1 MEGLPWR
8 SHLQN
13 WGRELCS
20 CSSMSP
26 ARVGLVPTHGVLAVM
41 LVNKRGDSSCYLP
54 SPLLE
59 VLESRCWLWPT
70 STDFGGCKH
79 LLALEGG
86 SSVGQA
92 GPSLRQKLSD
102 FPVEEKEK
110 LAEAEIRILQKQFRI
125 VAEKRKSYIANM
137 RHKIQAQEKEIK
149 SLTEEHQKESLMLS
163 QLISLRNE
171 MLDDKICMELQC
183 LLQTKYQYDSLI
195 RDRKALLADLNNQI
209 LELEKK
215 VVRQNQIAVNVKQ
228 VNCSKRLQKKIEALE
243 THLNNVTVH
252 FNTIL
257 TGNNKLQ
264 EEIENLR
271 TQKAVLDNSYMKLH
285 KKLDQQMRRMNA
297 AIEQSAQ
304 AHKQWMDSLA
314 KISAMKEQH
323 NKDTVHFN
331 TEMRE
336 RKRVLVQNAQ
346 VKNFMLTKSRNR
358 SEMEKQAKEKK
369 ALKVAQRVKQRQSVS
384 HEVAYRRLMELAE
397 DGDIDRLVN
406 GFIEREGKNLSCF
419 SYATK
424 LSSEMNK
431 IHQKIEDLQN
441 EITAIVM
448 DRERA
453 ESSNLRILK
462 ELEEKLTETT
472 EETRRYE
479 ERCKKSSKVLGQLKS
494 DVEDLCKENN
504 CDATKIRQQL
514 RENKQIM
521 ELNLTQF
528 SGLVEK
534 TKELL
539 LLESILRYT
548 SAEAELLGE
557 PFVSPLLGSTEHLQA
572 TDQARLCPLPPTLDG
587 TTDATEALEVPLDHS
602 QLCQLVHQSQGK
614 KQERHHQHRKEE
626 EWC

>member
-1 MEGLPWR
+1 
-8 SHLQN
+8 
-13 WGRELCS
+13 
-20 CSSMSP
+20 
-26 ARVGLVPTHGVLAVM
+26 
-41 LVNKRGDSSCYLP
+41 
-54 SPLLE
+54 
-59 VLESRCWLWPT
+59 
-70 STDFGGCKH
+70 
-79 LLALEGG
+79 
-86 SSVGQA
+86 
-92 GPSLRQKLSD
+92 
-102 FPVEEKEK
+102 
-110 LAEAEIRILQKQFRI
+110 
-125 VAEKRKSYIANM
+125 
-137 RHKIQAQEKEIK
+137 
-149 SLTEEHQKESLMLS
+149 
-163 QLISLRNE
+163 
-171 MLDDKICMELQC
+171 
-183 LLQTKYQYDSLI
+183 
-195 RDRKALLADLNNQI
+195 QI

-304 AHKQWMDSLA
+304 AHKQWYVALQTLC
-314 KISAMKEQH
+314 AMKEQH

-431 IHQKIEDLQN
+431 IHQKIEDLQVCSRLFVSPLSQLVLLAWGGFFLCRVSSITAHTRARLIACHTGGIRGMQRESQKYNSNSQNVAFSELKVSQCCHRVPSKNTAVSRRAKSCLSCVQGLAGARSACCGVVICPPGLGTAVPRGAKWDIPAPRAEGWSPASVRHVWWAYSQRPLRVLVFTQN

-462 ELEEKLTETT
+462 ELEVCHPGIPSARAAEPCLVLSVLLWPTPGEVRAEKGPASARAARSLSAWREATAGFLPAL
-472 EETRRYE
+472 
-479 ERCKKSSKVLGQLKS
+479 VLQH
-494 DVEDLCKENN
+494 
-504 CDATKIRQQL
+504 L
-514 RENKQIM
+514 RPHLWHR
-521 ELNLTQF
+521 ELEILHRAF
-528 SGLVEK
+528 S
-534 TKELL
+534 
-539 LLESILRYT
+539 
-548 SAEAELLGE
+548 
-557 PFVSPLLGSTEHLQA
+557 P
-572 TDQARLCPLPPTLDG
+572 
-587 TTDATEALEVPLDHS
+587 
-602 QLCQLVHQSQGK
+602 QG
-614 KQERHHQHRKEE
+614 
-626 EWC
+626 